1 MKNLNKFLVL
11 AAIAVIMSSCKD
23 EKKEMVDKKVERF
36 KTYVDSISGVATEE
50 ASENW
55 ESIEAKYEQTKM
67 EAEEALNDLENK
79 AEKEADMDKIATKYE
94 EYKAEIVQKRNSMFR
109 ENLRSSLFTEKISDD
124 MSFAWVNKD
133 NIASVYSNFIDT
145 VEKNKDS
152 YNREEWDE
160 IKLLYEALDTRKNTV
175 EKEGL
180 SSKDN
185 IKISG
190 LKIKFATMYRI
201 NRATAKSDENVE
213 AKQ

>member
-11 AAIAVIMSSCKD
+11 AAIAVILTSCKD
-23 EKKEMVDKKVERF
+23 EKKEMADKKVERF
-36 KTYVDSISGVATEE
+36 KTYVDSISDVAAEE
-50 ASENW
+50 TSENW
-55 ESIEAKYEQTKM
+55 ESIEAKYEQAKM
-67 EAEEALNDLENK
+67 EAEEALNNLENK
-79 AEKEADMDKIATKYE
+79 AEKEADMDKIANKYE
-94 EYKAEIVQKRNSMFR
+94 AYKAEVVQKRNSMFR
-109 ENLRSSLFTEKISDD
+109 ENLRTSLFTEKISDD

-133 NIASVYSNFIDT
+133 NIADVYSNFINT

-201 NRATAKSDENVE
+201 NRATAKSDENAE

>member
-11 AAIAVIMSSCKD
+11 AAIAIIMSSCKD
-23 EKKEMVDKKVERF
+23 EKKEMADKKVERF

-67 EAEEALNDLENK
+67 EAEKALNNLENK

-124 MSFAWVNKD
+124 MNFAWVNKD

-145 VEKNKDS
+145 V
-152 YNREEWDE
+152 
-160 IKLLYEALDTRKNTV
+160 
-175 EKEGL
+175 
-180 SSKDN
+180 
-185 IKISG
+185 
-190 LKIKFATMYRI
+190 
-201 NRATAKSDENVE
+201 
-213 AKQ
+213 

>member
-11 AAIAVIMSSCKD
+11 AAIAVFMSSCKD
-23 EKKEMVDKKVERF
+23 EKKEMADKKVDQF
-36 KTYVDSISGVATEE
+36 KSYVDSISNVAAEE
-50 ASENW
+50 TSENW

-67 EAEEALNDLENK
+67 EAEEALNNLENK

-94 EYKAEIVQKRNSMFR
+94 EYKAEVVQKRNAMFR
-109 ENLRSSLFTEKISDD
+109 ENLRSTLFTEKISED

-133 NIASVYSNFIDT
+133 NIADVYSHFVDT
-145 VEKNKDS
+145 VDKNKDT

-201 NRATAKSDENVE
+201 NRATAKSDENAE
-213 AKQ
+213 AKE